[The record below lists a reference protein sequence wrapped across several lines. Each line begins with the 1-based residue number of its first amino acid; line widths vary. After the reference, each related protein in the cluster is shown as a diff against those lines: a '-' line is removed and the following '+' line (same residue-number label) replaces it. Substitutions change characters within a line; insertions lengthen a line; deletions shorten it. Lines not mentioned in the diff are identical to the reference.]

1 VAPGELIIVPEAELV
16 WVVGNVVSQ
25 KSLVYREGVR
35 LTQAIAMVGGVA
47 KHSDLVRIR
56 IYPNSSSRPIANPG
70 IFTLKAVLDNRSEDP
85 VLQPSDIV
93 EISDETGTF
102 RLPLSPPLW
111 DPTNDASAR
120 RSTIDPEPDIQ
131 LLMNVTL
138 ITGAS
143 SGIGEAFA
151 RKLAARGHNLLLVSR
166 TEEKLMMLCNEAGRS
181 NNIRAEYF
189 AVDLSRPDAPQRL
202 FEETQ
207 KRELE
212 IDLLI
217 NNAGFGSMGDFR
229 KLDLDRELN
238 MIDLNIRSLV
248 ELTHRFIQPMRERKS
263 GAIMNVA
270 STAGFQPVPFMA
282 TYAATKAFVLSF
294 SEALWEENRTYGI
307 KVMALCPGV
316 TETNFFEASSMQRPP
331 ARTSQT
337 PERSSW
343 T

>member
-1 VAPGELIIVPEAELV
+1 
-16 WVVGNVVSQ
+16 
-25 KSLVYREGVR
+25 
-35 LTQAIAMVGGVA
+35 
-47 KHSDLVRIR
+47 
-56 IYPNSSSRPIANPG
+56 
-70 IFTLKAVLDNRSEDP
+70 
-85 VLQPSDIV
+85 
-93 EISDETGTF
+93 
-102 RLPLSPPLW
+102 
-111 DPTNDASAR
+111 
-120 RSTIDPEPDIQ
+120 
-131 LLMNVTL
+131 MNTTL

-151 RKLAARGHNLLLVSR
+151 RKLAALGHNLLLVSR
-166 TEEKLMMLCNEAGRS
+166 SEEKLMMVCNEAGRS
-181 NNIRAEYF
+181 QNIRAEYF

-202 FEETQ
+202 FEETR

-217 NNAGFGSMGDFR
+217 NNAGFGSMGDFP
-229 KLDLDRELN
+229 KLDLQRELN

-248 ELTHRFIQPMRERKS
+248 ELTHLFLQPMRERKG

-316 TETNFFEASSMQRPP
+316 TETNFFEASRMQLPP

-337 PERSSW
+337 PEEVVDVGLRALARGKSSVISGWTNRLLVETERLVPRKFVVRTAGAVMRSHNEKG
-343 T
+343 